1 MEVLFTNSYTRDEK
15 LIKEIYRYEYFRR
28 KLLIIFD
35 IVVILSLLSNIL
47 ILVVEKKCYWGVF
60 ILAPLYFLYKFFCYW
75 RQVRIIIKR
84 DQEVHGKEI
93 SVETIVTNEYIQNTA
108 STGTVNKLE
117 YENIRNVV
125 QTNNLILLRSKANL
139 VYIFQKDAFTIG
151 NAEDFIKFLKDK
163 GIKVK

>member
-1 MEVLFTNSYTRDEK
+1 MEVLFENSYTRDEK
-15 LIKEIYRYEYFRR
+15 LIKEIYSYEYFRR

-35 IVVILSLLSNIL
+35 IVMILCLLSNIL

-60 ILAPLYFLYKFFCYW
+60 ILAPLYFFYKFFCYW

-139 VYIFQKDAFTIG
+139 IYIFQKDAFTIG

>member
-1 MEVLFTNSYTRDEK
+1 MEVLFENSYTRDEK

-35 IVVILSLLSNIL
+35 IAMILCLLSNVLIL
-47 ILVVEKKCYWGVF
+47 IVEKHCDWGVF

-75 RQVRIIIKR
+75 RQVRMILKR

-108 STGTVNKLE
+108 STGAVNQLS

-125 QTNNLILLRSKANL
+125 QTKNLIYLRSEANL
-139 VYIFQKDAFTIG
+139 VYIFRKDAFTKG

>member
-1 MEVLFTNSYTRDEK
+1 MEVLFENSYVRDEK

-35 IVVILSLLSNIL
+35 IVMILCLLSNIL

-108 STGTVNKLE
+108 STGAVNQLA

-125 QTNNLILLRSKANL
+125 QTKNLILLRSEANL
-139 VYIFQKDAFTIG
+139 VYIFRKDAFTKG
-151 NAEDFIKFLKDK
+151 NVEDFIKFLKDHE
-163 GIKVK
+163 IKVK

>member
-1 MEVLFTNSYTRDEK
+1 MEVLFENSYTRDER

-35 IVVILSLLSNIL
+35 IVMILCLLSNIL

-60 ILAPLYFLYKFFCYW
+60 ILAPLYFFYKFFCYW

-84 DQEVHGKEI
+84 DLEVHGKEI
-93 SVETIVTNEYIQNTA
+93 SVETIVTNDFIQNTA

-139 VYIFQKDAFTIG
+139 IYIFRKDTFAKG
-151 NAEDFIKFLKDK
+151 SKEEFIQFLKSK
-163 GIKVK
+163 GIKV

>member
-1 MEVLFTNSYTRDEK
+1 MEVLFENSYTRDEK

-35 IVVILSLLSNIL
+35 VVVMLCLLSNIL
-47 ILVVEKKCYWGVF
+47 ILVVEKECYWGVF
-60 ILAPLYFLYKFFCYW
+60 ILAPLFFLYQFFCYW
-75 RQVRIIIKR
+75 RQVRMILKR
-84 DQEVHGKEI
+84 DQEVHGNEI

-108 STGTVNKLE
+108 STGAVNQLA

-125 QTNNLILLRSKANL
+125 QTKNLILLRSEANL
-139 VYIFQKDAFTIG
+139 VYIFRKDAFTKG

>member
-1 MEVLFTNSYTRDEK
+1 MEVLFENSYTRDEK

-35 IVVILSLLSNIL
+35 IVMILCLLSNIL

-60 ILAPLYFLYKFFCYW
+60 ILAPLYFFYKFFCYW
-75 RQVRIIIKR
+75 RQVRMILKR

-108 STGTVNKLE
+108 STGAVNQLA
-117 YENIRNVV
+117 YDNIQNVV
-125 QTNNLILLRSKANL
+125 QTKNLILLRSEANL

-151 NAEDFIKFLKDK
+151 NAEDFIRFLKDK

>member
-1 MEVLFTNSYTRDEK
+1 MEVLFENSYVRDEK
-15 LIKEIYRYEYFRR
+15 LIKEIYRHEYFRR

-35 IVVILSLLSNIL
+35 IVVILCLLSNIL
-47 ILVVEKKCYWGVF
+47 ILVIEKTCYWGVF

-93 SVETIVTNEYIQNTA
+93 SVNTIVTNAYIQNTA

-117 YENIRNVV
+117 YENIRNAV
-125 QTNNLILLRSKANL
+125 QTKNLIFLRSKANL
-139 VYIFQKDAFTIG
+139 IYIFRKDTFSKGTG
-151 NAEDFIKFLKDK
+151 EEFIIFLKSK
-163 GIKVK
+163 GVKVS

>member
-1 MEVLFTNSYTRDEK
+1 MEVLFENSYTRDEK

-35 IVVILSLLSNIL
+35 IVMILCLLSNIL

-75 RQVRIIIKR
+75 CQVRIIIKR

>member
-1 MEVLFTNSYTRDEK
+1 MEVLFENSYTRDEK

-35 IVVILSLLSNIL
+35 IAMILCLLSNVLIL
-47 ILVVEKKCYWGVF
+47 IVEKHCYWGVF

-75 RQVRIIIKR
+75 RQVRMILKR

-108 STGTVNKLE
+108 STGAVNQLA

-125 QTNNLILLRSKANL
+125 QTKNLIYLRSEANL
-139 VYIFQKDAFTIG
+139 VYIFRKDAFTKG